1 MSDTTTTEILPA
13 YLVCPCNGEVPFLT
27 DSLKEVMNVLNIE
40 EYYVIH
46 LPTMRFLDVEGNLD
60 DDVLEDNVE
69 VQNDPS

>member
-13 YLVCPCNGEVPFLT
+13 YLVCPCTGDVPFLT
-27 DSLKEVMNVLNIE
+27 DSLKAVLYFLASE

-46 LPTMRFLDVEGNLD
+46 LPTMRFLDVE
-60 DDVLEDNVE
+60 